1 MDADLKGV
9 ADMKFG
15 FDYGKPFTPFQ
26 QLMGVLP
33 VDSMEH
39 VPLAYRV
46 SVFFC
51 IINLCVSDSFP
62 QDLMYEETSPI
73 IDFYPRNFELD
84 MNGKKQD
91 WEAVV
96 KIPFIDQNRL
106 LKAMAGKLS

>member
-9 ADMKFG
+9 ADMKFE

-46 SVFFC
+46 SIFFFHHKP
-51 IINLCVSDSFP
+51 LC
-62 QDLMYEETSPI
+62 L
-73 IDFYPRNFELD
+73 
-84 MNGKKQD
+84 
-91 WEAVV
+91 
-96 KIPFIDQNRL
+96 
-106 LKAMAGKLS
+106 

>member
-9 ADMKFG
+9 ADMKFE

-46 SVFFC
+46 SVFLHHRPSC
-51 IINLCVSDSFP
+51 L
-62 QDLMYEETSPI
+62 
-73 IDFYPRNFELD
+73 
-84 MNGKKQD
+84 
-91 WEAVV
+91 
-96 KIPFIDQNRL
+96 
-106 LKAMAGKLS
+106 